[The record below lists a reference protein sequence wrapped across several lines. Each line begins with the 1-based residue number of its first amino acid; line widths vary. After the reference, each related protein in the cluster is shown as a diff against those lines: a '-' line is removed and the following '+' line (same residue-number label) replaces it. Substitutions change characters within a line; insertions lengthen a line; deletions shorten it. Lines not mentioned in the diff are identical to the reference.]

1 MERILNQHALIY
13 LAFLS
18 TVFLL
23 DLFTKHLAESF
34 IKEDIQVL
42 PFLKL
47 VLVYNKGVAF
57 GLLSD
62 VPDWLRI
69 PILLGVPPIVIV
81 FTFFYTVKS
90 RDWLVSLSMGAIG
103 GGALGNFYDRL
114 ILGEVRDFIY
124 LSYGK
129 FSYPAFNLADA
140 MVSTGIVLFLLRET
154 LFKKRVG

>member
-34 IKEDIQVL
+34 IKGEVQVL

-69 PILLGVPPIVIV
+69 PILLGVPPIAIV

-140 MVSTGIVLFLLRET
+140 MVSTGLVLFLLREV
-154 LFKKRVG
+154 FRRKE

>member
-1 MERILNQHALIY
+1 MERILNQHALTY

-34 IKEDIQVL
+34 IKGEVQVL

-47 VLVYNKGVAF
+47 VLVYNKGIAF

-69 PILLGVPPIVIV
+69 PILLGVPPIAIV

-90 RDWLVSLSMGAIG
+90 RDWFVSLSMGVIG

-140 MVSTGIVLFLLRET
+140 MVSTGLVLFLLREV
-154 LFKKRVG
+154 FRRKE

>member
-34 IKEDIQVL
+34 IKGEVQVL

-140 MVSTGIVLFLLRET
+140 MVSTGLVLFLLREV
-154 LFKKRVG
+154 FRKKE